1 MKRAAFLTIALISI
15 LAFAGGVSAQMQN
28 TGCGLGSMIFEGETG
43 LVQQVLAVTTNSSF
57 GNQTFGI
64 SSGTSRCEQPTNLA
78 SNRKLNEFVAENMDP
93 LAKDIARGQGE
104 YLETLAVLLDVPPQ
118 NRKDFGAKLQNNF
131 SLIYT
136 GETVTHADVLNNIQ
150 SVL

>member
-1 MKRAAFLTIALISI
+1 MKRAVLLTIAMFSV
-15 LAFAGGVSAQMQN
+15 LALAGGVSAQMEN

-43 LVQQVLAVTTNSSF
+43 LVQQVLAVTTNGTF
-57 GNQTFGI
+57 GTQTFGI
-64 SSGTSRCEQPTNLA
+64 SSGTSRCDQPQTLA
-78 SNRKLNEFVAENMDP
+78 SNRKLNVFVAENMDP

-104 YLETLAVLLDVPPQ
+104 YLDTLAVLMEIPERD
-118 NRKDFGAKLQNNF
+118 RTAFGHRLQDSF

-136 GETVTHADVLNNIQ
+136 GDKVTHVDVLNNIQ